1 MLTDAIVQEI
11 EYEIRQARNPHHVAT
26 DALLIVK
33 SHCGWVSDEQIRDL
47 ARMLRMT
54 PEELDSVAT
63 FYNHIYR
70 EPVGR
75 HVILLCD
82 SVSCWIMGYQS
93 VAEYLSTRLGIGFGQ
108 TTSDGRFT
116 MLPIQCLG
124 VCEQA
129 PAMMIDD
136 DLHVGLDSDAI
147 DRILETYP

>member
-1 MLTDAIVQEI
+1 MLTDTIIREI
-11 EYEIRQARNPHHVAT
+11 ELKIGRAQNPHHVCI
-26 DALLIVK
+26 DALLVVK
-33 SHCGWVSDEQIRDL
+33 KHCRWVSDEQIRDL
-47 ARMLRMT
+47 ARVLHMT
-54 PEELDSVAT
+54 PEEVDAVAT

-70 EPVGR
+70 QPVGR

-93 VAEYLSTRLGIGFGQ
+93 VAEYLSDRLGIGFGQ

-136 DLHVGLDSDAI
+136 DLHVKLDPGSM